1 MLYRDF
7 QELSLSGQQNRNV
20 AVPQPGEIWELSQQP
35 CSPLVFSKEEQE
47 TLYSE
52 VARQFLNR
60 HAGPRYIMIVGNPE
74 PPEEQW
80 QTLSVMVLSRETR
93 FLSTV
98 DLLIPAQIS
107 GLAQNLLAQTWHVL
121 PMLTCNLSQPVG
133 ERLSRQIYD
142 LLLDVGDHYH
152 ELTDRS
158 PNIQAIQ
165 QIGLEIGTVAPQNPE
180 IQAFHRQ
187 EVAWSDVLSV
197 PLAAYRTHRKSIQ
210 LTQLIVNE
218 ALQLER
224 NFAEPDKLQIDLSQ
238 WVNNIFESGWQA
250 IEIFWNTQE
259 NPWLVATR
267 SSHPDVPSNP
277 QQIALLIDQLTTVQD
292 EHQRQRAAKQLGD
305 IASTRHPEAVQALV
319 NLLRTTQNDETL
331 WSVVASLWR
340 IDPGNSAAGVRRVKL
355 IDWGMQIAG
364 EAVALAVALV
374 PRENQ
379 NINVLLQVYPT
390 GSNPY
395 LPPNLTLMLLDR
407 SGKTLRE
414 VAARNTDVY
423 IQLKLSGH
431 PGEQFSVKITFG
443 EASITEDFSL

>member
-7 QELSLSGQQNRNV
+7 QEPSFSGQQNRNM
-20 AVPQPGEIWELSQQP
+20 ALPQPGEIWELSQQL
-35 CSPLVFSKEEQE
+35 CSPLAFSREDQKA
-47 TLYSE
+47 LYSE
-52 VARQFLNR
+52 IAQQFLNGY
-60 HAGPRYIMIVGNPE
+60 ADPRYIMIVGNPE
-74 PPEEQW
+74 PPDEQW

-107 GLAQNLLAQTWHVL
+107 RLEQDVLAQTWHIL
-121 PMLTCNLSQPVG
+121 PMLVCNLSQPVG
-133 ERLSRQIYD
+133 RRLSRQIYD
-142 LLLDVGDHYH
+142 LLLTVGDNDRG
-152 ELTDRS
+152 LTDRQ
-158 PNIQAIQ
+158 PNIQALQ
-165 QIGLEIGTVAPQNPE
+165 QIGLEIGTVAPQNPQ

-197 PLAAYRTHRKSIQ
+197 PLAAYRTHLKSIQ
-210 LTQLIVNE
+210 LTQLIMNE

-224 NFAEPDKLQIDLSQ
+224 SFAEPSKLQIDLSQ
-238 WVNNIFESGWQA
+238 WVHNIFESGWQA
-250 IEIFWNTQE
+250 IETFWNGQE

-267 SSHPDVPSNP
+267 SAHPDVPSNP

-305 IASTRHPEAVQALV
+305 IASTCHPEAVKALV

-331 WSVVASLWR
+331 WSAVENLWR
-340 IDPGNSAAGVRRVKL
+340 IDPGNSAAGVRRIKL

-390 GSNPY
+390 GNNPY
-395 LPPNLTLMLLDR
+395 LPPNLTLMLLDP

-431 PGEQFSVKITFG
+431 PGEQFSVKITFS

>member
-7 QELSLSGQQNRNV
+7 QESSLSGQQNCNM
-20 AVPQPGEIWELSQQP
+20 ALPQPGEIWEVSQQP
-35 CSPLVFSKEEQE
+35 CSPLAFSKEDQE
-47 TLYSE
+47 ALYSQ
-52 VARQFLNR
+52 VPQQFLKEY
-60 HAGPRYIMIVGNPE
+60 AEPRYTMIVGNPE
-74 PPEEQW
+74 LPDEQW
-80 QTLSVMVLSRETR
+80 QTLTVMVLSSQTG

-107 GLAQNLLAQTWHVL
+107 GLTQNLLAQTWHVL
-121 PMLTCNLSQPVG
+121 PMLACNLSHPVG

-142 LLLDVGDHYH
+142 LLLDVGDQYH
-152 ELTDRS
+152 GLTARS
-158 PNIQAIQ
+158 PNIQALQ
-165 QIGLEIGTVAPQNPE
+165 QIGLEMGTVAPQNAE

-224 NFAEPDKLQIDLSQ
+224 NFAESSKRQIDLSQ
-238 WVNNIFESGWQA
+238 WVHNIFESGWQA
-250 IEIFWNTQE
+250 IETFWNAQE

-267 SSHPDVPSNP
+267 SSHPDVPSNL
-277 QQIALLIDQLTTVQD
+277 QQIALLIDQLATVQD

-331 WSVVASLWR
+331 WSVVESLWR
-340 IDPGNSAAGVRRVKL
+340 IDPGNSAAGVRRIKL

-379 NINVLLQVYPT
+379 SINVLLQVYPT
-390 GSNPY
+390 GNNPY
-395 LPPNLTLMLLDR
+395 LPLNLALMLLDP

-414 VAARNTDVY
+414 VTARNTDVY